1 MSKKNKKNVT
11 FENAKICIPTSSGG
25 HLTHMMLLKPF
36 WETHD
41 RFWVT
46 FNKIDA
52 QSQLKD
58 ERKYWCYYPT
68 NGNYWNLFRNFFL
81 AWKILRKEKPDIIIS
96 SGAAISI
103 PFFWLGKKIF
113 KCKCVYV
120 EVFDRIDK
128 DTKSG
133 RFCYKYADEFF
144 VQWEEMLKV
153 YPKAKYIGK
162 IF

>member
-1 MSKKNKKNVT
+1 MKKKKSVD
-11 FENAKICIPTSSGG
+11 FEHAKICIPTSSGG
-25 HLTHMMLLKPF
+25 HLTHMMLLKDL
-36 WETHD
+36 WQSHD

-46 FNKIDA
+46 FNKVDA
-52 QSQLKD
+52 QSQLRD

-68 NGNYWNLFRNFFL
+68 NGNYWNLLRNFFL
-81 AWKILRKEKPDIIIS
+81 AWKILRKERPDIIIS

-103 PFFWLGKKIF
+103 PFFFLGKKF
-113 KCKCVYV
+113 FHCKCVYI

-133 RFCYKYADEFF
+133 KFCYKYADKFI
-144 VQWEEMLKV
+144 VQWEEQLNV
-153 YPKAKYIGK
+153 YPNAINLGS

>member
-1 MSKKNKKNVT
+1 MKKKEVK
-11 FENAKICIPTSSGG
+11 FEDAKICIPTSSGG
-25 HLTHMMLLKPF
+25 HLSHMILLKKF

-46 FNKIDA
+46 FNKTDA
-52 QSQLKD
+52 QSLLKN
-58 ERKYWCYYPT
+58 EKKYWCYFPT
-68 NGNYWNLFRNFFL
+68 NGNYFNLIRNFFL
-81 AWKILRKEKPDIIIS
+81 AFKILKKEKPDIIIS
-96 SGAAISI
+96 SGAAIAI

-113 KCKCVYV
+113 KCKCIYV
-120 EVFDRIDK
+120 EVYDRVNT

-153 YPKAKYIGK
+153 YPKAKCLGK
-162 IF
+162 IY

>member
-1 MSKKNKKNVT
+1 MKKHVS
-11 FENAKICIPTSSGG
+11 FEETKICIPTSSGG

-36 WETHD
+36 WENHD

-58 ERKYWCYYPT
+58 EKKYWCHYPT

-81 AWKILRKEKPDIIIS
+81 AWKILRKERPDIIIS

-103 PFFWLGKKIF
+103 PFFWLGKK
-113 KCKCVYV
+113 YLNAN
-120 EVFDRIDK
+120 VF
-128 DTKSG
+128 
-133 RFCYKYADEFF
+133 
-144 VQWEEMLKV
+144 MLKYMIESIKKQNLV
-153 YPKAKYIGK
+153 DFVINMLMNSLSSGK
-162 IF
+162 KCLKFIQKLSI

>member
-1 MSKKNKKNVT
+1 MNKKKNVT

-36 WETHD
+36 WKEHD

-58 ERKYWCYYPT
+58 EKKYWCHYPT

-81 AWKILRKEKPDIIIS
+81 ALKILRKERPDIIIS

-103 PFFWLGKKIF
+103 PFFWLGKKF
-113 KCKCVYV
+113 FHCKCFYI
-120 EVFDRIDK
+120 EVFDRINK

>member
-1 MSKKNKKNVT
+1 MFKKKKKVF

-25 HLTHMMLLKPF
+25 HLTHMMLLKPV
-36 WETHD
+36 WEKHE

-58 ERKYWCYYPT
+58 EKKYWCHYPT
-68 NGNYWNLFRNFFL
+68 NGNYKNMIKNFFL
-81 AWKILRKEKPDIIIS
+81 AFKVLRKERPDIIIS

-103 PFFWLGKKIF
+103 PFFFLGKKFF
-113 KCKCVYV
+113 KCKCIYV
-120 EVFDRIDK
+120 EVYDRINA

-133 RFCYKYADEFF
+133 RFCYKYADEFL
-144 VQWEEMLKV
+144 VQWEEMLEV
-153 YPKAKYIGK
+153 YPKAKYVGK